1 MRVKER
7 EPNVAEVDMTPMIDI
22 VFQLIAFFMVITNF
36 ENTRADER
44 VKLPIDAIARPIE
57 APRDKDLLLNVG
69 FNRNADGSVIGDP
82 DEALVFDQADEGKG
96 VPIPQAD
103 AILAREARGFQ
114 DEGTKL
120 EDVTV
125 VIRADAEV
133 PSGQIQNLISKAQ
146 AQQFTLFAVKAQQE
160 EQ

>member
-1 MRVKER
+1 
-7 EPNVAEVDMTPMIDI
+7 MTPMIDI

-44 VKLPIDAIARPIE
+44 VKLPLDAIARPTE
-57 APRDKDLLLNVG
+57 APRDKDLVLNVG
-69 FNRNADGSVIGDP
+69 YVRNADGTISQETPEPLLFHGD
-82 DEALVFDQADEGKG
+82 GTSY
-96 VPIPQAD
+96 PISEIDPV
-103 AILAREARGFQ
+103 LAKEARYFQ

-133 PSGQIQNLISKAQ
+133 PSGEIQNLISKNQEAG
-146 AQQFTLFAVKAQQE
+146 FSSFAVKAQQLE
-160 EQ
+160 

>member
-44 VKLPIDAIARPIE
+44 VKLPIDAIARPTE
-57 APRDKDLLLNVG
+57 APREKDIVLNVG
-69 FNRNADGSVIGDP
+69 FNRLADGTIDP
-82 DEALVFDQADEGKG
+82 ASPDALLFDTAEGGAG
-96 VPIPQAD
+96 VPIPQSD
-103 AILAREARGFQ
+103 TILAREARGFT

-133 PSGQIQNLISKAQ
+133 PSGQIQNLITKAQ
-146 AQQFTLFAVKAQQE
+146 GQQFTMFAVKAQQE

>member
-1 MRVKER
+1 MRVKSP

-57 APRDKDLLLNVG
+57 APRDKDLVLNVG
-69 FNRNADGSVIGDP
+69 YNRLADGTIDP
-82 DEALVFDQADEGKG
+82 DFPDPLVLNTVPDGDVSIDRADS
-96 VPIPQAD
+96 V
-103 AILAREARGFQ
+103 LAREARGFQ

-125 VIRADAEV
+125 VIRSDAEV
-133 PSGQIQNLISKAQ
+133 PSGQIQQLIAKAQ
-146 AQQFTLFAVKAQQE
+146 AEQFTMFAVKAQQAE
-160 EQ
+160 E